1 MTEARRPGFRR
12 ITRLIA
18 AIAGSARYAEAS
30 MGRPPQPGHGRMRN
44 RLKVRVGREWLAP
57 QRMWPTPATCPIVS
71 TMIVW
76 QQDMSQRWRLHQ
88 KGAGRIVELIDLA
101 ARV

>member
-1 MTEARRPGFRR
+1 
-12 ITRLIA
+12 
-18 AIAGSARYAEAS
+18 

-44 RLKVRVGREWLAP
+44 RLKVRAGREWLVP
-57 QRMWPTPATCPIVS
+57 QRMWPTPATCPIAS

-88 KGAGRIVELIDLA
+88 KGAGRIVDLIDLA
-101 ARV
+101 ARVGSKSREPDGREVVLRKPMERARP